1 MVDHYKISISVCL
14 NFLVL
19 SGFPVIILFTILV
32 FQVSIHIYHLIMSHF
47 KILRVDHYDPEIL
60 GRRNRLLYTIYGVIP
75 MLFITAFNLAT
86 IGTMSDAL
94 KYLISLPVLI
104 LFSVLLL
111 RKVRK
116 NNNLD
121 TIGEI
126 EITQSGLKK
135 KVGDSIT
142 DYRFQSVRELTMTK
156 HMPATRLKES
166 KSGYFSY
173 ILKIEF
179 NDGHEETLVVSDR
192 SVDYN
197 HRLSVLDT
205 IKTLKKI
212 VPFNVQINI

>member
-1 MVDHYKISISVCL
+1 
-14 NFLVL
+14 
-19 SGFPVIILFTILV
+19 
-32 FQVSIHIYHLIMSHF
+32 MSHF
-47 KILRVDHYDPEIL
+47 KILRVDHHNPASL
-60 GRRNRLLYTIYGVIP
+60 GKRNRLLYTIYGIIP
-75 MLFITAFNLAT
+75 MLFITAFNLVNKGL
-86 IGTMSDAL
+86 ISDVL
-94 KYLISLPVLI
+94 KILISLPVVI

-126 EITQSGLKK
+126 EVTQSGLKK
-135 KVGDSIT
+135 RLGDSLT
-142 DYRFQSVRELTMTK
+142 EYNFQSVKELTLTK

-197 HRLSVLDT
+197 HKLSVLDT